1 MTRGLPWG
9 LLACLLS
16 VTALG
21 SEVPQ
26 SAPQPRS
33 AYFSLTNKG
42 AASPFY
48 NRLANN
54 KYWFVA
60 SDAPVDGALAS
71 QKLSARSG
79 ERLVLV
85 ELHGV
90 APARLP
96 GELARM
102 DEFAVLSE
110 PYNEDLHM
118 INGQALLFGEELGAK
133 LHSTPAAT
141 GEPSLRSPLH
151 DLTSRVVTHLSTLNV
166 ERDFLESHVRQLS
179 GDQPVTIAG
188 RRLTITE
195 RRQDE
200 NKANARAYLRQEY
213 EALGFTVTEK
223 TYRGGWGFGTHVNF
237 VAEKTGAD
245 PSRFLLISS
254 HLDSVGNAGADDNGA
269 GTISALAVAK
279 ALKDQE
285 LRYSLRILAFD
296 EEEIGMVGSAAYAQQ
311 LQDEGQLDGL
321 IGDINMEMTGYNSA
335 NDGTFHIID
344 CNENTSAELSKKFR
358 EVAERDQDLRLRF
371 VSACT
376 NRSDH
381 ASFWRFDKPAVVLSQ
396 NFFGGDGNPCYHKKC
411 DKVDRMNFDYMT
423 RMTSLLARVTQE
435 LLVP

>member
-9 LLACLLS
+9 LLAGLLS

-26 SAPQPRS
+26 TAPQPRS

-42 AASPFY
+42 AALRFY

-60 SDAPVDGALAS
+60 SDAPVEGALAS
-71 QKLSARSG
+71 QKLTARSG

-102 DEFAVLSE
+102 DDFAVLSE

-118 INGQALLFGEELGAK
+118 INGQAVLLGEELGAK
-133 LHSTPAAT
+133 LHSAPAWT
-141 GEPSLRSPLH
+141 DGLSPLH
-151 DLTSRVVTHLSTLNV
+151 AMTSRVVTHLSTLSV
-166 ERDFLESHVRQLS
+166 DQGFLESHVRQLS

-188 RRLTITE
+188 RRLSITE
-195 RRQDE
+195 RRQDD

-213 EALGFTVTEK
+213 EALGFTVTER

-237 VAEKTGAD
+237 VAEKAGAD

-311 LQDEGQLDGL
+311 LQDEGQLDSM
-321 IGDINMEMTGYNSA
+321 IGNINMEMTGYNSA
-335 NDGTFHIID
+335 NDGAFHIID

-371 VSACT
+371 VAACT

-381 ASFWRFDKPAVVLSQ
+381 ASFWRFDKPAVVFSQ

>member
-9 LLACLLS
+9 LLAGLLS

-33 AYFSLTNKG
+33 AYFSLIHKG
-42 AASPFY
+42 ATARFY
-48 NRLANN
+48 NRLASN

-71 QKLSARSG
+71 QKLTARSG
-79 ERLVLV
+79 ERLVVV

-102 DEFAVLSE
+102 DDFAVLSE
-110 PYNEDLHM
+110 PYHEDLHM
-118 INGQALLFGEELGAK
+118 INGQAVLFGEELGVK
-133 LHSTPAAT
+133 LHSAPAST
-141 GEPSLRSPLH
+141 DGLSPLH
-151 DLTSRVVTHLSTLNV
+151 DMTSRLVTHLSTLSV
-166 ERDFLESHVRQLS
+166 ERGFLESHVRQLS

-195 RRQDE
+195 RRQDD

-237 VAEKTGAD
+237 VAEKAGAD

-321 IGDINMEMTGYNSA
+321 IGNINMEMTGYNSA
-335 NDGTFHIID
+335 NDGAFHIID

-358 EVAERDQDLRLRF
+358 EVAERDQDLSLKF
-371 VSACT
+371 VAACT